1 MSRSTISTFA
11 LFELFPDA
19 NVAREY
25 LEGRRWPHGIVCP
38 LCSDKEKITPRKG
51 KREGYYYC
59 GQCKR
64 EFTVRTGSIFE
75 RSHIP
80 LNKWLY
86 AIYLLMTARKG
97 ISSLQLG
104 KEVGITQKSAWF
116 LLQRL
121 REACGR
127 DLQSLRGIVA
137 VDETF
142 VGGKEKNKHGC
153 KKLRAGRGTI
163 GKRAVIGMRERGGH
177 TRAKPVEG
185 TNRDALQAAVIEAV
199 EQGSV
204 LHTDEA
210 VAYQGM
216 AEYEH
221 YSVNHSAGEYVR
233 GGVTTN
239 DVESVWAVLKRGLY
253 GTYHHASDKHLARYV
268 NEFAFRLSEGNVGR
282 HSLER
287 MASLVD
293 KSVGARLT
301 YRELIA

>member
-19 NVAREY
+19 KVAREY
-25 LEGRRWPHGIVCP
+25 LEGRRWPRGVVCP
-38 LCSDKEKITPRKG
+38 LCGDKGRITSRKG
-51 KREGYYYC
+51 NRQGYYHC
-59 GQCKR
+59 GKCEG

-86 AIYLLMTARKG
+86 SIYLLMTARKG

-121 REACGR
+121 REACGN

-142 VGGKEKNKHGC
+142 IGGKESNKHGS
-153 KKLRAGRGTI
+153 KKLRAGRGTV
-163 GKRAVIGMRERGGH
+163 GKRPVIGMREKGGH
-177 TRAKPVEG
+177 TRAKPVGG
-185 TNRDALQAAVIEAV
+185 TNRETLQAAVAEAV
-199 EQGSV
+199 ERGSV

-210 VAYQGM
+210 VAYDGM
-216 AEYEH
+216 ADYERH
-221 YSVNHSAGEYVR
+221 SVNHSAGEYVR
-233 GGVTTN
+233 GGVSTN

-268 NEFAFRLSEGNVGR
+268 NEFAFRLNEGKVGR

-293 KSVGARLT
+293 KSVGARIT
-301 YRELIA
+301 YRELTA

>member
-19 NVAREY
+19 KVAREY
-25 LEGRRWPHGIVCP
+25 LEERRWPHGVVCP
-38 LCSDKEKITPRKG
+38 LCGDKEKITARKG
-51 KREGYYYC
+51 NREGYYYC
-59 GQCKR
+59 GKCER

-97 ISSLQLG
+97 ISSLQLA

-121 REACGR
+121 REACGN

-142 VGGKEKNKHGC
+142 VGGKEKNKHGER
-153 KKLRAGRGTI
+153 KLRAGRGTV
-163 GKRAVIGMRERGGH
+163 GKRPVIGMREKGGR
-177 TRAKPVEG
+177 TRAKPVDG
-185 TNRDALQAAVIEAV
+185 TSRETLQAAVKEAI

-210 VAYQGM
+210 TAYDGM
-216 AEYEH
+216 ADYERH
-221 YSVNHSAGEYVR
+221 SVNHSAGEYVR
-233 GGVTTN
+233 GRVSTN

-268 NEFAFRLSEGNVGR
+268 NEFAFRLNEGNVGR

-301 YRELIA
+301 YRELTA

>member
-11 LFELFPDA
+11 LFELFP
-19 NVAREY
+19 NPEVAREY
-25 LEGRRWPHGIVCP
+25 LEARRWPNGVVCP
-38 LCSDKEKITPRKG
+38 FCEKKERITPRTG
-51 KREGYYYC
+51 KRVGYYHC

-121 REACGR
+121 REACGN

-142 VGGKEKNKHGC
+142 VGGKEKNKHGR

-163 GKRAVIGMRERGGH
+163 GKRGVIGMRERGGH
-177 TRAKPVEG
+177 TRAKPVDG
-185 TNRDALQAAVIEAV
+185 TNRALLQAAVMEAV
-199 EQGSV
+199 EPGSV
-204 LHTDEA
+204 LHTDETA
-210 VAYQGM
+210 AYDAM
-216 AEYEH
+216 AGYGRQA
-221 YSVNHSAGEYVR
+221 VNHSAGEYAR
-233 GGVTTN
+233 GGVTVN
-239 DVESVWAVLKRGLY
+239 DIESVWAVLKRGLY

-268 NEFAFRLSEGNVGR
+268 NEFAFRLNEGNVGR

-293 KSVGARLT
+293 KTIGRRVT
-301 YRELIA
+301 YRELTA

>member
-11 LFELFPDA
+11 LFELFPNPD
-19 NVAREY
+19 VAREY
-25 LEGRRWPHGIVCP
+25 LEARRWPNGVVCP
-38 LCSDKEKITPRKG
+38 LCSNGDSITARKG
-51 KREGYYYC
+51 KREGYYHC

-121 REACGR
+121 REACGH

-142 VGGKEKNKHGC
+142 VGGKEKNKHGR
-153 KKLRAGRGTI
+153 KKLRAGRGTV

-177 TRAKPVEG
+177 TRAKPVDG
-185 TNRDALQAAVIEAV
+185 TSRGTLQAAVIEAV

-210 VAYQGM
+210 TAYQGM
-216 AEYEH
+216 AQHEH
-221 YSVNHSAGEYVR
+221 HSVNHGAGEYAR

-268 NEFAFRLSEGNVGR
+268 NEFAFRLNEGNVGR

-293 KSVGARLT
+293 KSVGARVT
-301 YRELIA
+301 YRELTA

>member
-11 LFELFPDA
+11 LFELFPNPD
-19 NVAREY
+19 VAREY
-25 LEGRRWPHGIVCP
+25 LEARRWPNGPVCP
-38 LCSDKEKITPRKG
+38 LCEETERITPRTG
-51 KREGYYYC
+51 KRVGYYHC

-121 REACGR
+121 REACGN
-127 DLQSLRGIVA
+127 DLQSLRGIVS

-142 VGGKEKNKHGC
+142 VGGKEKNKHGR
-153 KKLRAGRGTI
+153 KKLRAGRGAV

-177 TRAKPVEG
+177 TRAKPVDG
-185 TNRDALQAAVIEAV
+185 TNRALLQAAVMDAV
-199 EQGSV
+199 ESGSV
-204 LHTDEA
+204 LHTDETA
-210 VAYQGM
+210 AYHAM
-216 AEYEH
+216 AGYERQT
-221 YSVNHSAGEYVR
+221 VNHGAGEYVR
-233 GGVTTN
+233 GGVSTN

-268 NEFAFRLSEGNVGR
+268 NEFAFRLNEGNVGR

-293 KSVGARLT
+293 KTIGRRVT
-301 YRELIA
+301 YRELTA

>member
-19 NVAREY
+19 KVAREY
-25 LEGRRWPHGIVCP
+25 LEGRRWPHGMICP
-38 LCSDKEKITPRKG
+38 LCGEKQKITARKG
-51 KREGYYYC
+51 AREGYYCC
-59 GQCKR
+59 GKCEQ

-97 ISSLQLG
+97 ISSLQLA
-104 KEVGITQKSAWF
+104 KEVGVTQKSAWF

-121 REACGR
+121 REACGN
-127 DLQSLRGIVA
+127 DPQSLRGIVA

-142 VGGKEKNKHGC
+142 IGGKESNKHGS
-153 KKLRAGRGTI
+153 KKLRAGRGTV
-163 GKRAVIGMRERGGH
+163 GKRPVIGMREKGGR
-177 TRAKPVEG
+177 TRAKPVDG
-185 TNRDALQAAVIEAV
+185 TNREILQAAVAEAV
-199 EQGSV
+199 ERGSV

-210 VAYQGM
+210 VAYDGM
-216 AEYEH
+216 ADYERH
-221 YSVNHSAGEYVR
+221 SVNHSAGEYVR
-233 GGVTTN
+233 GGVSTN

-268 NEFAFRLSEGNVGR
+268 NEFAFRLNEGNVGR